1 MCIKHVEKSVE
12 CSQSGAVIALKGWKQ
27 LTLIH
32 LLLILVVFQR
42 FLRFCSEA
50 VLFMTP
56 PPRWPQVSLPAMEDQ
71 AAFGTVAKH
80 TIAAKN
86 AAVTATRCAIMCSC
100 GRQEGRWGIAG
111 PDNELSAE
119 LFARLRFKPVLFE
132 CFWEA
137 YCESCTTWTAS
148 KCASLFYRS
157 ISVQTQKEKNLFFL
171 FFKNQM
177 SLDLSLSPD
186 VGDALQTCSVIIR
199 PDRSVAMSASNSN
212 PK

>member
-1 MCIKHVEKSVE
+1 
-12 CSQSGAVIALKGWKQ
+12 
-27 LTLIH
+27 
-32 LLLILVVFQR
+32 
-42 FLRFCSEA
+42 
-50 VLFMTP
+50 MTP

-171 FFKNQM
+171 FLKTKRVWILVYHQTLETPFKPA
-177 SLDLSLSPD
+177 LSSSVQTVPLQCLLPTLTQSRILFILQLKAGNHDNRAD
-186 VGDALQTCSVIIR
+186 VYTWRPLAETSDVTQTQH
-199 PDRSVAMSASNSN
+199 
-212 PK
+212 